1 MVLARYQSSKLQ
13 GLANCWFGAL
23 SIYLGQASGD
33 FQICR
38 QNLGRSG
45 NCEIPNGLGFCRHM
59 KTKLKDSIALH
70 RRRV

>member
-1 MVLARYQSSKLQ
+1 MVLARYQSSKLE

-33 FQICR
+33 FHICR

-45 NCEIPNGLGFCRHM
+45 KCDRLRFSRHM
-59 KTKLKDSIALH
+59 KTRLNENHKS
-70 RRRV
+70 